1 VSGRFPINFFQ
12 NFLEDFFLYF
22 LSKKTF
28 QNFEKVCFDIY
39 NFLDFVTCLIIDKN
53 AKLNVKKNSEAFAD
67 YLSAIRDHIIQ
78 DREIWETFKTVLFPA
93 MKKENQIFYM
103 NVMKNI

>member
-1 VSGRFPINFFQ
+1 MLNYRQKCEIHYNRWRFFFC
-12 NFLEDFFLYF
+12 
-22 LSKKTF
+22 KTF
-28 QNFEKVCFDIY
+28 EVNKILKMFKFDVFYFYKTHDHFFYKIE
-39 NFLDFVTCLIIDKN
+39 L
-53 AKLNVKKNSEAFAD
+53 NSEAFAD

-93 MKKENQIFYM
+93 MKKENQNFYM

>member
-1 VSGRFPINFFQ
+1 MFRPNRYCLADFLCQ
-12 NFLEDFFLYF
+12 NDIDVLHFYF
-22 LSKKTF
+22 DGADCSR
-28 QNFEKVCFDIY
+28 NDAGI
-39 NFLDFVTCLIIDKN
+39 
-53 AKLNVKKNSEAFAD
+53 NVKKNSEAFAD